1 MFWRPGRVL
10 RLTAVLA
17 MALAD
22 GERSAAL
29 TCVGLFRGLLIQTAY
44 RSVAGGLMSQD
55 RHAVLLWSHVGSL
68 GPLPMTRRVS
78 AFARSV
84 LGTVVAV
91 AFEFGIKLVSNVLL
105 AAPLHLVL
113 YLMGASWQTQ
123 WLVNVAIFGARML
136 VTFARALQ
144 AYVVD
149 RQRRIDMPAT
159 TANCWRIDFMGAVP
173 AGVGYGG
180 ELLRAFVTKSDAAG
194 ATVYLVCT
202 PERYSF
208 YRRHG
213 FHRVPSSRAI
223 DGRGLLLMRRV
234 PPALSAPRPRTAG
247 EGENVVGNV
256 ALSRSGR

>member
-1 MFWRPGRVL
+1 
-10 RLTAVLA
+10 

-22 GERSAAL
+22 GERAAAL
-29 TCVGLFRGLLIQTAY
+29 TFVGLFRGLLIQTAY

-68 GPLPMTRRVS
+68 GPLPVKRRML

-91 AFEFGIKLVSNVLL
+91 AFEFGIKVVSNVLL
-105 AAPLHLVL
+105 AAPLHVVL

-123 WLVNVAIFGARML
+123 WLVNIAIFAVRML
-136 VTFARALQ
+136 VTLAPAVRAYLL
-144 AYVVD
+144 D
-149 RQRRIDMPAT
+149 RQRRPDMPAT

-173 AGVGYGG
+173 AGAGYGG
-180 ELLRAFVTKSDAAG
+180 RLLRSFVTDSDAAG

-202 PERYSF
+202 PDRYSF

-213 FHRVPSSRAI
+213 FHRAPAGQAI
-223 DGRGLLLMRRV
+223 EGRGLLLMRRV
-234 PPALSAPRPRTAG
+234 PPDRSLPRPRPVG
-247 EGENVVGNV
+247 RRDHVVGNAV
-256 ALSRSGR
+256 LSRSAR